1 MDIDVSKLS
10 LSGKYQATYNGKII
24 EVKKSPKN
32 RGQMI
37 AIALD
42 NLIARDGA
50 KCRRCSE
57 TRFLSIEHIVPEWIL
72 KQLFASLE
80 ELYND
85 FDNLEILCRFCNQI
99 KNGQLDFSNPKTKI
113 ILLKYI
119 NKI

>member
-1 MDIDVSKLS
+1 MDIDVSKIS
-10 LSGKYQATYNGKII
+10 LSGKYQATYNNKII
-24 EVKKSPKN
+24 EVGKFPKN

-37 AIALD
+37 TIALD

-50 KCRRCSE
+50 KCRKCFE

-72 KQLFASLE
+72 KQLFVSLE
-80 ELYND
+80 ELYID
-85 FDNLEILCRFCNQI
+85 LDNLEILCRFCNQA
-99 KNGQLDFSNPKTKI
+99 KSGQLDFSNPKTKI